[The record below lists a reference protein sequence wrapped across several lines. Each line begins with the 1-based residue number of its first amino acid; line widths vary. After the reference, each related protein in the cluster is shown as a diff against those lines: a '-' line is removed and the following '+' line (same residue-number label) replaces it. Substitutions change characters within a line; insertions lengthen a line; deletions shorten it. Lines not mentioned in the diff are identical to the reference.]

1 MIISASRRTDIPA
14 FYAEWFMRRL
24 REGFCETRN
33 PFNPAQV
40 SRVSL
45 APADVDVI
53 AFISK
58 NPAPLLPHLDE
69 IDAHWRSYFQFTL
82 NAYDREF
89 EANLPPVDQRI
100 SYFEQLSAAVGAS
113 RVIWRYDPII
123 ISNLTPVEFHLKRF
137 AELARALDGLTRR
150 VVISFVDRY
159 RRIEKP
165 FQELE
170 TRGIRVDWIPG
181 EDALRR
187 VSEGILEETA
197 RRDMEVFSCGEPFD
211 LSRYGIA
218 RGSCVDALYI
228 RRVLGVDVKAGKDPN
243 QRPECG
249 CAPSKDIGAYDTCL
263 HGCRY
268 CYAASPGAA
277 QRNHERHRPDSAGLL
292 G

>member
-45 APADVDVI
+45 DPSNVDVI

-58 NPAPLLPHLDE
+58 NPAPLLPHLAE
-69 IDAHWRSYFQFTL
+69 IEERWRSYFQFTL
-82 NAYDREF
+82 NGYDHLL
-89 EANLPPVDQRI
+89 EANLPPVKERLDCFRR
-100 SYFEQLSAAVGAS
+100 LSDAVGAS

-123 ISNLTPVEFHLKRF
+123 ISNATPVEFHLRRF
-137 AELARALDGLTRR
+137 AEIAEALNGLTRR

-170 TRGIRVDWIPG
+170 TRGIRVDWIP
-181 EDALRR
+181 EEKALRR
-187 VSEGILEETA
+187 VSEGILDEATI
-197 RRDMEVFSCGEPFD
+197 RGIEVFSCAEPFD
-211 LSRYGIA
+211 LGLYGIS

-249 CAPSKDIGAYDTCL
+249 CASSKDIGAYDTCL

-277 QRNHERHRPDSAGLL
+277 QHNHDRHRPDSPGLL